1 MNMDT
6 NTKPPSQPQ
15 SADELFFYLRR
26 QTSHFSG
33 DKVSPQRI
41 ANALYALE
49 TGNLLEIADIMSLM
63 VHDPDLMAPLTKR
76 TVGIHSLPWKIE
88 PASIKASKKE
98 RRNAE
103 AIEEIFQS
111 LIDVPALLLDMAS
124 GILAGIALLEI
135 ADREQDDGT
144 SGWKQI
150 NIGNYMRPM
159 TFYPKFI
166 WRPLSWF
173 QLNQDNKHEIR
184 LRNQSLS
191 GVPLEKNNWVIH
203 RHPLVSGYVGENGI
217 LRQLIWT
224 YAKKNYADDDWS
236 QLLEILGIPPRIGK
250 YPPSANQQDKT
261 ILRRAVTDLG
271 NSSAGIMPENMNLE
285 LLEAAS
291 LSGGNPFQDRIE
303 LATRTYERLILGAST
318 DDVAKLSSVE
328 GQRFINH
335 ATFQRNK
342 WDCHFLQETIR
353 HQIIYW
359 INGYNYNEWDPLKTP
374 KFVFDPR
381 PVGEFAGNAD
391 ALYKLLLTGFEVEH
405 EWAHDFF
412 NIPMPGEGKK
422 LLKIKEAKT
431 TTPPPAQI
439 PEDKDDKDDKDGESG
454 DEDLKP
460 EDEPEDKDGKDGD
473 DEDDEDGK
481 DDEDDKAI
489 KTTAL
494 KRYDDDDE
502 DDIEILSG
510 NKAKDEK
517 LWRAVT
523 EPFVDGVKN
532 ANSYDELDDM
542 FSQVLENESL
552 SALTQDLAFFNFVK
566 NMEGRLVAVSA

>member
-1 MNMDT
+1 MDT

-49 TGNLLEIADIMSLM
+49 TGNLLEIADIMSLI
-63 VHDPDLMAPLTKR
+63 VHDPDLMAPFTKR
-76 TVGIHSLPWKIE
+76 IVGINALPWKIE

-103 AIEEIFQS
+103 AIQEIFQS
-111 LIDVPALLLDMAS
+111 LIDVPSLLLDMTS

-150 NIGNYMRPM
+150 NIGNYTRPM
-159 TFYPKFI
+159 TFYPKFV

-173 QLNQDNKHEIR
+173 QLNPNNRHDIR

-191 GVPLEKNNWVIH
+191 GVPLEKNNWVVH

-236 QLLEILGIPPRIGK
+236 ELLEILGIPPRIGK
-250 YPPSANQQDKT
+250 FPFGANQEDKT

-271 NSSAGIMPENMNLE
+271 HSSAGIMPENMNIE

-359 INGYNYNEWDPLKTP
+359 INGYNYNEWDPLKIP
-374 KFVFDPR
+374 KFSFDPR

-391 ALYKLLLTGFEVEH
+391 ALLKLIHAGVQIPKK
-405 EWAHDFF
+405 WAHDFF
-412 NIPMPGEGKK
+412 NIPEPGEGEEI
-422 LLKIKEAKT
+422 LKIKEVKT
-431 TTPPPAQI
+431 TTPPAQI
-439 PEDKDDKDDKDGESG
+439 PKDKDSESD

-460 EDEPEDKDGKDGD
+460 EDEP
-473 DEDDEDGK
+473 K
-481 DDEDDKAI
+481 DDNKDDDDDDKETKA
-489 KTTAL
+489 TAL
-494 KRYDDDDE
+494 MRYDDDDE